1 MSVHLE
7 AEKILEVFEVSKSY
21 NLNNPRKLDSGTEKW
36 SIFKE
41 AILGSKRKQFSI
53 PKNFFALQNVSFE
66 VKKSESLGILG
77 LNGSGKSTLLQI
89 IAGTLSPSYGK
100 VCMRGKVAALLELGS
115 GFNPDFTGKENVII
129 NGKILGLTESE
140 IKSKFRS
147 IQDFAEI
154 GKFFYQPVS
163 TYSSGMVLR
172 LAFAV
177 LAHVNPE
184 ILIIDEALAVGD
196 PRFQLKCFA
205 FLEEFKSKGGTLII
219 VSHDLNSIARLCS
232 HSILLHEGC
241 LIAEGKPINVINE
254 YSKILSISTNFT
266 AANETLKSFT
276 KRKQIIEVEQSI
288 SKEFSYGGDS
298 AQIKEIKLL
307 NSHNRETQVLQSGEM
322 FTVSFQVYAN
332 NKIEK
337 PIYALTLKD
346 TKGQQIYGQNTHF
359 AKITTK
365 DLIKDDKVLVKFV
378 QYCNLNEGDYFIS
391 LGVTRFKDNNLEI
404 VHRRYDVLEL
414 KIISTDGSFG
424 CANCFSKIEIE
435 SGVAPK

>member
-1 MSVHLE
+1 MKYLPKEGLCLE
-7 AEKILEVFEVSKSY
+7 TNKIRKVYHKNSARKSNQNSKIQKLFSALWGNENIEKKDIQTFH
-21 NLNNPRKLDSGTEKW
+21 
-36 SIFKE
+36 
-41 AILGSKRKQFSI
+41 
-53 PKNFFALQNVSFE
+53 ALKDVSFSL
-66 VKKSESLGILG
+66 KIGESLGIIG
-77 LNGSGKSTLLQI
+77 LNGSGKSTLMQI
-89 IAGTLSPSYGK
+89 IAGTLKQSSGK
-100 VCMRGKVAALLELGS
+100 VYVRGKVAALLELGS

-140 IKSKFRS
+140 IKSKLQN
-147 IQDFAEI
+147 IQNFAEI
-154 GKFFYQPVS
+154 GDFFNQPVS

-177 LAHVNPE
+177 LVQVNPE

-196 PRFQLKCFA
+196 AKFQLKCFA
-205 FLEEFKSKGGTLII
+205 FLEEFKTKGGTLII

-241 LIAEGKPINVINE
+241 LIASGKPNDVINE
-254 YSKILSISTNFT
+254 YSKILSISTDLPL
-266 AANETLKSFT
+266 ANETSQNFT
-276 KRKQIIEVEQSI
+276 KREKIIEVEESR
-288 SKEFSYGGDS
+288 SKEFSYGGDK

-307 NSHNRETQVLQSGEM
+307 NSHNRETQVLKSGEM
-322 FTVSFQVYAN
+322 FTVSFEVYTN

-337 PIYALTLKD
+337 PIYALTIKD

-365 DLIKDDKVLVKFV
+365 DLLKGDKVLVKFV

-414 KIISTDGSFG
+414 KIICTDGSFG
-424 CANCFSKIEIE
+424 YANCFSKIEI
-435 SGVAPK
+435 K

>member
-1 MSVHLE
+1 MKYLPKEGLCLE
-7 AEKILEVFEVSKSY
+7 TNKIRKVYHKNSARKSNQNSKIQKLFSALWGNENIEKKDIQTFH
-21 NLNNPRKLDSGTEKW
+21 
-36 SIFKE
+36 
-41 AILGSKRKQFSI
+41 
-53 PKNFFALQNVSFE
+53 ALKDVSFSL
-66 VKKSESLGILG
+66 KIGESLGIIG
-77 LNGSGKSTLLQI
+77 LNGSGKSTLMQI
-89 IAGTLSPSYGK
+89 IAGTLKQSSGK
-100 VCMRGKVAALLELGS
+100 VYVRGKVAALLELGS

-140 IKSKFRS
+140 IKSKLQN
-147 IQDFAEI
+147 IQNFAEI
-154 GKFFYQPVS
+154 GGFFNQPVS

-177 LAHVNPE
+177 LVQVNPE

-196 PRFQLKCFA
+196 AKFQLKCFA
-205 FLEEFKSKGGTLII
+205 FLEEFKTKGGTLII

-241 LIAEGKPINVINE
+241 LIASGKPNDVINE
-254 YSKILSISTNFT
+254 YSKILSISTDLPL
-266 AANETLKSFT
+266 ANETSQNST
-276 KRKQIIEVEQSI
+276 KREKIIEVEESR
-288 SKEFSYGGDS
+288 SKEFSYGGDK

-307 NSHNRETQVLQSGEM
+307 NSHNRETQVLKSGEM
-322 FTVSFQVYAN
+322 FTVSFEVYTD

-337 PIYALTLKD
+337 PIYALTIKD

-365 DLIKDDKVLVKFV
+365 DLLKGDKVLVKFV

-414 KIISTDGSFG
+414 KIICTDGSFG
-424 CANCFSKIEIE
+424 YANCFSKIEI
-435 SGVAPK
+435 K

>member
-1 MSVHLE
+1 MKYLPKEGLCLE
-7 AEKILEVFEVSKSY
+7 TNKINKIYHKNSAGESNQNSKIHKLFSALWGNENIEKKDIQTFH
-21 NLNNPRKLDSGTEKW
+21 
-36 SIFKE
+36 
-41 AILGSKRKQFSI
+41 
-53 PKNFFALQNVSFE
+53 ALKDVSFSL
-66 VKKSESLGILG
+66 KIGESLGIIG
-77 LNGSGKSTLLQI
+77 LNGSGKSTLMQI
-89 IAGTLSPSYGK
+89 IAGTLKQSSGK
-100 VCMRGKVAALLELGS
+100 VYVRGKVAALLELGS

-140 IKSKFRS
+140 IKSKLQN
-147 IQDFAEI
+147 IQNFAEI
-154 GKFFYQPVS
+154 GDFFNQPVS

-177 LAHVNPE
+177 LVQVNPE

-196 PRFQLKCFA
+196 AKFQLKCFA
-205 FLEEFKSKGGTLII
+205 FLEEFKSKGGSLII

-254 YSKILSISTNFT
+254 YSKILSIPTDVSP
-266 AANETLKSFT
+266 ANEKSQRFT
-276 KRKQIIEVEQSI
+276 KREKIIEVEQSR
-288 SKEFSYGGDS
+288 SKEFSYGGGK

-307 NSHNRETQVLQSGEM
+307 NSHNRETQVLKSGEM

-359 AKITTK
+359 AKIATK
-365 DLIKDDKVLVKFV
+365 DLKKDDRALVKFV
-378 QYCNLNEGDYFIS
+378 LYCNLNEGDYFIS
-391 LGVTRFKDNNLEI
+391 LGVTRFEDKNLEI
-404 VHRRYDVLEL
+404 VHRRYDVLEV
-414 KIISTDGSFG
+414 KIICTDGSFG
-424 CANCFSKIEIE
+424 CANCFSEIEIE
-435 SGVAPK
+435 